1 MAPAKKSKRK
11 GKAKPARGAKKKT
24 KAKTAKKPAKKASAR
39 SKGKLLGKKHKASA
53 KATSGSYRVG
63 GVSIRAARGPR
74 FDEILTKEALA
85 LVAELHKKFE
95 KKRADLMDAR
105 MKRQS
110 RFDKGE
116 LPDFLH
122 ETRKIRESD
131 WKIGKLPKD
140 LLDRRVE
147 ITGPVDRK
155 MVVNALNSGA
165 EVFMADF
172 EDACSP
178 SWDNL
183 IEGQINLKDRW
194 EGKIGFTDPQTKKEY
209 QLGSKLATLVVR
221 PRGWHLMEDHVTV
234 GGKPVSGALFD
245 FALYFFHCA
254 QKSRAAGSGP
264 YFYLPKIESHQEAK
278 LWNDVFVFAQ
288 RRLKMPK
295 GTIKATVLIETLPAA
310 FEMDEILYELRE
322 HIAGLNCGRWDYI
335 FSFIKRLGK
344 NKRFLTPDRGVMT
357 MDRAFLRAY
366 SLLLI
371 RTCHRRGA
379 FAMGGMAAQIPV
391 RGDAVK
397 NEAAFTK
404 VRQDKER
411 EAGDGHDGTWVAHPD
426 LVPIASEVFN
436 RLMKTPNQ
444 LDKLRRD
451 VQVTRDQMLEMHSG
465 ERTEEGLRQNIR
477 VGIQYIEAWLRGRGA
492 VPLYH
497 LMEDAAT
504 AEISRAQ
511 VWQWLY
517 HRAKLADG
525 REVTQE
531 LFDSVLKDEMA
542 KVRNAIGASVYDSGR
557 FKEATDLF
565 REMSLAHEF
574 AEFLTIPAYKL
585 ITTTKASNANSC
597 DV

>member
-11 GKAKPARGAKKKT
+11 GKAKPARAAKKKSRP
-24 KAKTAKKPAKKASAR
+24 KAKKPAKKTV
-39 SKGKLLGKKHKASA
+39 KKAVRA
-53 KATSGSYRVG
+53 KAKPSGNKPSSKKTPAPKGASVRMG
-63 GVSIRAARGPR
+63 GVSIRAQRGPR
-74 FDEILTKEALA
+74 FDEVLTKEALA
-85 LVAELHKKFE
+85 FVAELHKKFE
-95 KKRADLMDAR
+95 KRRADLMDAR
-105 MKRQS
+105 TKRQS

-116 LPDFLH
+116 LPDFLN

-140 LLDRRVE
+140 LIDRRVE

-194 EGKIGFTDPQTKKEY
+194 DNKIDFTDQQTGKSYK
-209 QLGSKLATLVVR
+209 LGSKLATLVVR
-221 PRGWHLMEDHVTV
+221 PRGWHLMEEHVVV

-254 QKSRAAGSGP
+254 ARSRAAGSGP

-288 RRLKMPK
+288 RKFKMPK

-310 FEMDEILYELRE
+310 FEMDEILYELRD
-322 HIAGLNCGRWDYI
+322 HICGLNCGRWDYI

-344 NKRFLTPDRGVMT
+344 NRRFLTPDRGVMT

-391 RGDAVK
+391 KGDAVK

-436 RLMKTPNQ
+436 RMMKTPNQ

-531 LFDSVLKDEMA
+531 LFESVLRDEMA
-542 KVRNAIGASVYDSGR
+542 KVRSAIGADVYDQGR
-557 FKEATDLF
+557 FKEAVDLF

-585 ITTTKASNANSC
+585 ITAA
-597 DV
+597 